1 MPYMSTACS
10 GTRGGKNISESF
22 VVEKETRF
30 WHEQQYRAWRIRW
43 ATGNYDAQ
51 EELSLSSA
59 YGLRSRGEITSL
71 RVLMVCIAYGN
82 YGFFIRMMAAAQN
95 ADGLWR

>member
-1 MPYMSTACS
+1 M
-10 GTRGGKNISESF
+10 
-22 VVEKETRF
+22 VEKETLSGMK
-30 WHEQQYRAWRIRW
+30 QYRAGVIRW

-71 RVLMVCIAYGN
+71 SANGLRIAYGN
-82 YGFFIRMMAAAQN
+82 YGFFIRNDVRQHIFN